1 MAAKSAEARKVLREL
16 DKELAVASRR
26 QGRDIVWS
34 AQEQAILG
42 QISSILDRKSDFLVA
57 YEAAEEIKV
66 RLKISAEVRLL
77 EQAAA
82 RLVQTIKTDMPEAPT
97 HTATKAAK
105 AANARWSRAA
115 V

>member
-1 MAAKSAEARKVLREL
+1 MTAKSAEARRVLRDL
-16 DKELAVASRR
+16 DKELAASSAR
-26 QGRDIVWS
+26 QGQNVVWS

-57 YEAAEEIKV
+57 YEAAEEITL

-82 RLVQTIKTDMPEAPT
+82 RLVREIKTDIPAPQS
-97 HTATKAAK
+97 HTSRKATQAAK
-105 AANARWSRAA
+105 TRWDRAA

>member
-1 MAAKSAEARKVLREL
+1 VTAKSAEARRVLREL
-16 DKELAVASRR
+16 DKELAASSAR
-26 QGRDIVWS
+26 QRQMVVWS

-42 QISSILDRKSDFLVA
+42 QISSILDRKVEFLEA
-57 YEAAEEIKV
+57 YEAAEEITL

-82 RLVQTIKTDMPEAPT
+82 RLVKEIKTDIPAAPSLRSRN
-97 HTATKAAK
+97 ASKAART
-105 AANARWSRAA
+105 RWDRAA